1 MGLYTVRIYVLLFL
15 NDGVGDTV
23 ACLPNI
29 YFSASLFSP
38 FLEQPH
44 HQLARAPHSQER
56 LETHYPQSPES
67 TDVVGYVAVL

>member
-1 MGLYTVRIYVLLFL
+1 MGLYTVKIYVHLFL
-15 NDGVGDTV
+15 NDGVGNIF

-44 HQLARAPHSQER
+44 HQLAE
-56 LETHYPQSPES
+56 E
-67 TDVVGYVAVL
+67 